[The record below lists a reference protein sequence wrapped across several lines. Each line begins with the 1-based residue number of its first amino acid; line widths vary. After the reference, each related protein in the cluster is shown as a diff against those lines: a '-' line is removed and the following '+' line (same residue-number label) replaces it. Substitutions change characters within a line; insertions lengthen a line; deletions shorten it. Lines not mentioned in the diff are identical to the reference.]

1 MLSESPILR
10 GERRLDIW
18 IVPVSEL
25 NVREDATTIFA
36 PLGSPFV
43 PLVLVSKYSA
53 TIDNPLETA
62 GMVSVF

>member
-1 MLSESPILR
+1 
-10 GERRLDIW
+10 
-18 IVPVSEL
+18 VPVSEL
-25 NVREDATTIFA
+25 NVREDATTIFD

-62 GMVSVF
+62 GMVSEL